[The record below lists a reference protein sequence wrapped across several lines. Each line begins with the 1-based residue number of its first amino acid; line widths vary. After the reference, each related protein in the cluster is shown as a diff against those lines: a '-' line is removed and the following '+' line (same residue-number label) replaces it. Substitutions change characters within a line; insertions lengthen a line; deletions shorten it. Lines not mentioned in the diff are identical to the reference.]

1 MPNTNG
7 HGPKRA
13 ILYARVSTDEQA
25 RSGYSLAQQLEAL
38 REYAA
43 REGYEVLEG
52 VEGPGQGGARLA
64 RPGLDKVRDLVAKGG
79 VSIVLAQDRDR
90 FAREPAYLYLL
101 REEFAETGTRL
112 KALSDRGDDSP
123 EGQLTDGILDQLAK
137 FERAKTAERTRRGR
151 LRKARE
157 GKVIAGRQADY
168 GFRYNAARDGYTVHK
183 EETRVVRRIFRMI
196 AEGSSVN
203 GTRTALEADKI
214 LPPRGVLWQRTFIR
228 ECIFDDVYKP
238 HSFEEV
244 ASLVSPQ
251 VASRLDSERSYG
263 IWWYNRR
270 DAQRTR
276 ILDDNPGGERRYVT
290 RTRYTEKPREE
301 WIAVP
306 VPDAGVPKEDVERA
320 RDAIRNNEKCSSAG
334 RRFWELSGGIFRCAQ
349 CGRALVAVTTLKG
362 PKRRRR
368 RMFYYICATRR
379 QRGKHACSFSRSM
392 NAQKAEAAVWDAV
405 TALLTDPESL
415 KSDLEAMIEREK
427 ETRGDPECEARAW
440 AATLAEAER
449 KREKYQ
455 EMYAADAMT
464 LEELRSRL
472 EALEETRESARREL
486 AELASWHERLQALER
501 DKELLLDSYATR
513 APEALDS
520 LGPEERRT
528 VYSMLGL
535 RVDALSD
542 KSLRISGA
550 FGEESLVCHH
560 DRTSTR

>member
-1 MPNTNG
+1 MAMPIPETLFYNEHRG
-7 HGPKRA
+7 
-13 ILYARVSTDEQA
+13 I
-25 RSGYSLAQQLEAL
+25 
-38 REYAA
+38 
-43 REGYEVLEG
+43 
-52 VEGPGQGGARLA
+52 
-64 RPGLDKVRDLVAKGG
+64 
-79 VSIVLAQDRDR
+79 AQDRDR

-101 REEFAETGTRL
+101 REEFAQNGTRL

-157 GKVIAGRQADY
+157 GKVIGGRQADY
-168 GFRYNAARDGYTVHK
+168 GFRYNAARGGYTVH
-183 EETRVVRRIFRMI
+183 EEEMEVVRHIFRMI

-203 GTRTALEADKI
+203 GTRTALEIAKVR
-214 LPPRGVLWQRTFIR
+214 PPRGAVWQRNFIR

-251 VASRLDSERSYG
+251 VAARLDPERSYG

-270 DAQRTR
+270 SAQRTR
-276 ILDDNPGGERRYVT
+276 VLDEKPGGERRYVT

-306 VPDAGVPKEDVERA
+306 VPGAGVPKEDVERA
-320 RDAIRNNEKCSSAG
+320 REALQNNEKCSSAG

-362 PKRRRR
+362 PKGRRR
-368 RMFYYICATRR
+368 RMFYYMCATRR
-379 QRGKHACSFSRSM
+379 QRGKHACSFSKSM
-392 NAQKAEAAVWDAV
+392 NAQKAETAVWDAV
-405 TALLTDPESL
+405 SALLTDPKSL
-415 KSDLEAMIEREK
+415 EADLEAMIEREK
-427 ETRGDPECEARAW
+427 ETRDDPERAEKAL
-440 AATLAEAER
+440 AATLVEAER

-455 EMYAADAMT
+455 QMYAADAMT

-472 EALEETRESARREL
+472 DALEETRERARGEL
-486 AELASWHERLQALER
+486 AALASWRESLQALER
-501 DKELLLDSYATR
+501 DKELLLESYATR

-520 LGPEERRT
+520 RT
-528 VYSMLGL
+528 RG
-535 RVDALSD
+535 ALD
-542 KSLRISGA
+542 GILYA
-550 FGEESLVCHH
+550 
-560 DRTSTR
+560 RTSRRSVTGQEP

>member
-1 MPNTNG
+1 MSNEERSMTG
-7 HGPKRA
+7 AA

-38 REYAA
+38 REYSA
-43 REGYEVLEG
+43 REGYEVHEE
-52 VEGPGQGGARLA
+52 VEDSGQSGASLS

-79 VSIVLAQDRDR
+79 ISVVLAQDRDR

-101 REEFAETGTRL
+101 CEEFAEKGTRL

-123 EGQLTDGILDQLAK
+123 EGQLTDCILDQLAK

-168 GFRYNAARDGYTVHK
+168 GYRYDSARDGYTVHEGEMK
-183 EETRVVRRIFRMI
+183 VVRRIFHRI
-196 AEGSSVN
+196 AEGYSVN
-203 GTRTALEADKI
+203 GTRAALEAAKVP
-214 LPPRGVLWQRTFIR
+214 PPRGACWQRTFVR
-228 ECIFDDVYKP
+228 ECVFDDVYKL

-244 ASLVSPQ
+244 SALVSPQ
-251 VASRLDSERSYG
+251 VASRLDPERSYG

-276 ILDDNPGGERRYVT
+276 VLDEKPGSERRYVT
-290 RTRYTEKPREE
+290 RTRYTEKPRQE

-306 VPDAGVPKEDVERA
+306 VPDAGVPKEAVERA
-320 RDAIRNNEKCSSAG
+320 REALRHNEKCSSAG

-349 CGRALVAVTTLKG
+349 CGRALVAVMTLKG
-362 PKRRRR
+362 PKGRRH

-379 QRGKHACSFSRSM
+379 QRGKLACSFSRSM
-392 NAQKAEAAVWDAV
+392 NAQMAEAAVWDAV
-405 TALLTDPESL
+405 TAVLTDPENL
-415 KSDLEAMIEREK
+415 KSDLETMIEREN
-427 ETRGDPECEARAW
+427 ETRGDPEREARAW

-472 EALEETRESARREL
+472 EALEETRDSARREL
-486 AELASWHERLQALER
+486 SELTSWHERLQALER
-501 DKELLLDSYATR
+501 YKELLLDSYATR
-513 APEALDS
+513 APAALDS

-535 RVDALSD
+535 RVEALPD
-542 KSLRISGA
+542 KSLRVQGA
-550 FGEESLVCHH
+550 FGEENSICHP
-560 DRTSTR
+560 DRTSTK